1 MAGARL
7 FPPLSGGGGE
17 VGGRGCA
24 PSLSPVLSVGIC
36 SCFIMQKPL
45 TREFS
50 IVPSQAALVR
60 EQGADVQQS
69 S

>member
-17 VGGRGCA
+17 VGGRGCT
-24 PSLSPVLSVGIC
+24 PSLSPVLSVGIS

-50 IVPSQAALVR
+50 IVLSQAALVR

>member
-24 PSLSPVLSVGIC
+24 PSLSPVLSVGIS

-50 IVPSQAALVR
+50 IVLSQAALVR
-60 EQGADVQQS
+60 EQGADVRQS